1 MKPVLVDMKEM
12 SDSREVYESRPHP
25 FFVGFIYLILG
36 MVIAAVMWAAFFQ
49 MDIVVIGKGVIA
61 PRGNYS
67 TVTNTKAGIVA
78 ECYIADGQTVK
89 EGDPLYE
96 IEHEDLDL
104 QRKNYENQK
113 FENAQ
118 RLEMLQIYL
127 EWLSNETTALEAYE
141 DNPYYTEYLARS
153 RLVTLNIEAARQ
165 EYENE
170 QDSYETK
177 LESGE
182 NLITYYE
189 GEIAKLAQLSDAVKN
204 RNNPFSS
211 EDTYYYAKAN
221 DYLTQ
226 YQNTEAQYNAMIAG
240 LQQEI
245 DAAGEKMAALQ
256 SAGEDADRETLAAQL
271 QETVKEKQREI
282 ESAQIQQLIALTNL
296 QTNTIASIESA
307 SLTYQQ
313 NLVASQGTQAEVQS
327 TIENIAKM
335 GIADAVENI
344 RQTEIQAIT
353 AEISS
358 CGIKSDELET
368 ALLEIERNVGNAVVC
383 APISGVINFT
393 EEPVIG
399 NYLPAGSPVLTII
412 PEDGDGYRAESYI
425 ENQDIAKIHEDMPVK
440 YEIAAYPS
448 REYGI
453 LAGEVEFVSAD
464 LKASND
470 TGSAYYVVETTIND
484 TDLYNES
491 GEKMKLKV
499 GMLCEVK
506 IIVEQKSVLQYV
518 LEKIKLID

>member
-1 MKPVLVDMKEM
+1 
-12 SDSREVYESRPHP
+12 
-25 FFVGFIYLILG
+25 
-36 MVIAAVMWAAFFQ
+36 MV
-49 MDIVVIGKGVIA
+49 
-61 PRGNYS
+61 
-67 TVTNTKAGIVA
+67 
-78 ECYIADGQTVK
+78 
-89 EGDPLYE
+89 
-96 IEHEDLDL
+96 
-104 QRKNYENQK
+104 
-113 FENAQ
+113 
-118 RLEMLQIYL
+118 
-127 EWLSNETTALEAYE
+127 
-141 DNPYYTEYLARS
+141 
-153 RLVTLNIEAARQ
+153 
-165 EYENE
+165 
-170 QDSYETK
+170 
-177 LESGE
+177 
-182 NLITYYE
+182 
-189 GEIAKLAQLSDAVKN
+189 
-204 RNNPFSS
+204 
-211 EDTYYYAKAN
+211 
-221 DYLTQ
+221 
-226 YQNTEAQYNAMIAG
+226 
-240 LQQEI
+240 
-245 DAAGEKMAALQ
+245 
-256 SAGEDADRETLAAQL
+256 AQL

-313 NLVASQGTQAEVQS
+313 NLVTSQGTQAEVQS

-358 CGIKSDELET
+358 CEIKSDELET

-399 NYLPAGSPVLTII
+399 NYLPVGSPVLTII
-412 PEDGDGYRAESYI
+412 PENGNGYQVESYI

-448 REYGI
+448 SEYGI

-470 TGSAYYVVETTIND
+470 TGSAYYIVETTIND

-491 GEKMKLKV
+491 GEKMRLKV